1 VSFASISK
9 FRLHTEEALNHE
21 MPGVIAA
28 RGPCVSGAVLLLVD
42 STLDLGKKI
51 LLVKA
56 TIFQLQGDRDK
67 ARVHG

>member
-1 VSFASISK
+1 
-9 FRLHTEEALNHE
+9 